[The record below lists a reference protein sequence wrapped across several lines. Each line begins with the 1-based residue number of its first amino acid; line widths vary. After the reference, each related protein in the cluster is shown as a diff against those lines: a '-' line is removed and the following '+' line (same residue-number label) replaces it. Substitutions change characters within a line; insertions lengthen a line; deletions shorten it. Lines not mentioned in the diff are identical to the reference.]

1 MALDIKRIQELLS
14 SGGIKWSRHA
24 LKRMRERKISVDDF
38 SNCIASG
45 EIIEQYPDSHYHPSC
60 LILGV
65 SVNGKYLHVVIG
77 CDNVYVY
84 AVTAYYPDPNEW
96 ELDMKTRKGH

>member
-1 MALDIKRIQELLS
+1 MELSINRIRDLCS
-14 SGGIKWSRHA
+14 SGMIKWSRHA
-24 LKRMRERKISVDDF
+24 LKRMRERGISIDDF
-38 SNCIASG
+38 SNCISSG

-65 SVNGKYLHVVIG
+65 SVKGEYLHVVIG
-77 CDNVYVY
+77 CDNFYVY
-84 AVTAYYPDPNEW
+84 AVTAYFLDPNEW

>member
-1 MALDIKRIQELLS
+1 MELSINRIRDLCS
-14 SGGIKWSRHA
+14 SGMIKWSRHA
-24 LKRMRERKISVDDF
+24 LKRMRERGISIDDF
-38 SNCIASG
+38 SSCISSG

-65 SVNGKYLHVVIG
+65 SVKGEYLHVVIG
-77 CDNVYVY
+77 CDNFYVY
-84 AVTAYYPDPNEW
+84 AVTAYFPDPNEW